1 MTPPRKFSALPPQ
14 DLYEASPK
22 AISRR
27 TSYLRVRLEFLPYPH
42 LITTLFNGCVFGPP
56 LPLTAASTWTWID
69 HPVSGLLLLTLALLR
84 LGFPTAPHLKCL
96 TLPVSVTRRT
106 VLQKVRGRTY
116 KVLPQLVDTGFQVLF
131 HSPPGVL
138 FTFPSQYYA
147 LSVTKKYLALRGGPR
162 SFRQGFSC
170 LVLLWIL
177 LGDLGFRIRGFHSLR
192 PDFPVRSPILRLP
205 QRSPNPAMHA
215 SRFGLFP
222 FRSPLL
228 WKSIN
233 FLSLPPGT

>member
-1 MTPPRKFSALPPQ
+1 MTPPRKFSALPAA
-14 DLYEASPK
+14 DLSWASPK

-42 LITTLFNGCVFGPP
+42 LIPTLFNGCGFGPP
-56 LPLTAASTWTWID
+56 LPFTATSSWTWID

-116 KVLPQLVDTGFQVLF
+116 RVLPQLVNTGFQVLF

-147 LSVTKKYLALRGGPR
+147 LSVTKEYLALRGGPR
-162 SFRQGFSC
+162 SFHQGFSC
-170 LVLLWIL
+170 LDVLWIPPCQL
-177 LGDLGFRIRGFHSLR
+177 VFRLRGFHPLWLA
-192 PDFPVRSPILRLP
+192 FPK
-205 QRSPNPAMHA
+205 
-215 SRFGLFP
+215 P
-222 FRSPLL
+222 FC
-228 WKSIN
+228 
-233 FLSLPPGT
+233 